1 MGLWEILS
9 DVRFNGKR
17 EISFR
22 IVLMLPPKP
31 ERLREMR
38 LVNLWKRRVELELYK
53 VRENRKRSVIERNRL
68 ETMEMESK

>member
-17 EISFR
+17 EISSR

-31 ERLREMR
+31 GRLREM
-38 LVNLWKRRVELELYK
+38 
-53 VRENRKRSVIERNRL
+53 
-68 ETMEMESK
+68 